1 MKLGVAARRV
11 SALLLLLGLVCS
23 AAMSTE
29 SPRAALD
36 FFRGEWTIKGSESSY
51 TESCIWLPGNGFIV
65 CRAEDRSETQPSFSM
80 SVFGYSE
87 ADDQYTYNGYGSSG
101 TQRTMRGNRHEGI
114 WRFHGQSERGPNW
127 RRWQVTM
134 TPTPEGFHFRE
145 EVSDRSGPWKVA
157 VEFTYVRKAK
167 TTS

>member
-1 MKLGVAARRV
+1 MKLGVAACHV
-11 SALLLLLGLVCS
+11 SALLLLLGVVCS
-23 AAMSTE
+23 AAMSAD

-36 FFRGEWTIKGSESSY
+36 FFRGEWTIKGYEDSY
-51 TESCIWLPGNGFIV
+51 TESCVWLPGNGFIV
-65 CRAEDRSETQPSFSM
+65 CHAEDRSETQPSFSM

-87 ADDQYTYNGYGSSG
+87 ADDQYTYTGYGSSG

-127 RRWQVTM
+127 RRWQVTI

-157 VEFTYVRKAK
+157 VEFTYVRKTKA
-167 TTS
+167 TD